1 MYFSPGI
8 LYCLCC
14 FRPGTE
20 TYHALVTGFAPETII
35 ESEEPHKIDRKKLAS
50 LVFHSPQQL
59 EKLNQIVWPRIAS
72 LIEEE
77 IEKIQKLER
86 SELPIVVVD
95 AALLF
100 DAGWDV
106 ICDEVREKPTLTTLL
121 LHFLCSSV
129 NLLFTQNL

>member
-1 MYFSPGI
+1 MLYF
-8 LYCLCC
+8 LCC

-20 TYHALVTGFAPETII
+20 TYHALVKGFAPEIII

-50 LVFHSPQQL
+50 LVFNGPQQL
-59 EKLNQIVWPRIAS
+59 ERLNQIVWPRIAS
-72 LIEEE
+72 LVEEE
-77 IEKIQKLER
+77 IERLQKLEH

-106 ICDEVREKPTLTTLL
+106 ICDEVSD
-121 LHFLCSSV
+121 FLCSSV